1 MALVATLLVASPVVW
16 AKPDG
21 HDRKRAVDAIIV
33 HSLGG
38 PDCEGGKQVFHEIT
52 GDARYWVQ
60 RFRTL
65 PLVSIHYVIG
75 RDGDVQ
81 TGIPEDR
88 AASHAVGWNQR
99 SIGIELVNNA
109 DGKDPF
115 PQVQIDALVALVQAI
130 RVRHPAITTDRIL
143 RHSDVDHSM
152 FPAEKFG
159 VACTQYRRKLDP
171 GEAFPWAAFKAA
183 VAQAVRGDGVRP
195 PGF

>member
-1 MALVATLLVASPVVW
+1 MLLLASGSLS

-21 HDRKRAVDAIIV
+21 HDRKRPVDAIIV

-38 PDCEGGKQVFHEIT
+38 PDCEGGKQVFHEII
-52 GDARYWVQ
+52 GDARYWVE

-81 TGIPEDR
+81 AGIPEDR
-88 AASHAVGWNQR
+88 AASHAIGWNQR

-115 PQVQIDALVALVQAI
+115 PQVQIDALVALVHAI
-130 RVRHPAITTDRIL
+130 RTRHPAISDERIL

-152 FPAEKFG
+152 FPAAKFG

-171 GEAFPWAAFKAA
+171 GDAFPWAAFKTA
-183 VAQAVRGDGVRP
+183 VGESGQ
-195 PGF
+195 